1 MPGLVVQAELRSQK
15 IDHILG
21 VPAIQDRE
29 AGLKADRLAVAPEQK
44 VGDGMEGAAVHP
56 VAACAD
62 QKTDPLEHLLGRLA
76 REGQQKNRF
85 RVNS

>member
-15 IDHILG
+15 IDHVLG
-21 VPAIQDRE
+21 VTAIQDRE
-29 AGLKADRLAVAPEQK
+29 AGLKANRFAVAPEQK
-44 VGDGMEGAAVHP
+44 VGDGMERPAVHP

-62 QKTDPLEHLLGRLA
+62 QKTDSLEHFLGRLA